1 MLEKDVYLGPL
12 SGQTFRRPVL
22 WFCPAQWLAE
32 NFGSQ
37 SIFFVVW
44 SLDERSRQPWRV
56 PGSRYGQLDRF
67 SAGANLLLPM
77 WASSSLGNPL
87 GGTHVLNLA
96 EEPRSAHRG
105 KGGIP
110 CLSPGP
116 HPSFLR
122 ARDPYLS
129 TIFRQPWYDCPRE
142 VQWPYLQ
149 ENTPPDAHGDSRG
162 LKPTRGD
169 RSLEAGVPCQ
179 PVLSPS

>member
-1 MLEKDVYLGPL
+1 MYLWVPSLGRPSGDRCSGSVLASGSLRTLGL
-12 SGQTFRRPVL
+12 SLSSL
-22 WFCPAQWLAE
+22 WCGLLMSAPD
-32 NFGSQ
+32 S
-37 SIFFVVW
+37 S
-44 SLDERSRQPWRV
+44 WRV

-77 WASSSLGNPL
+77 WASSSLGNPQ
-87 GGTHVLNLA
+87 GGTHILNLA
-96 EEPRSAHRG
+96 EEPRSGHRG

-116 HPSFLR
+116 RPSFLR

-149 ENTPPDAHGDSRG
+149 ENTPPDAHEDSRG

-169 RSLEAGVPCQ
+169 RSLEAGVPLQ